1 VLSQHGGKDYLEDA
15 LIVIKALT
23 ISPPSKDRYYGDKIF
38 STGIVDYVSII
49 DDHTVIIEQT
59 ENFLLVK
66 IQSHQNRI
74 Y

>member
-1 VLSQHGGKDYLEDA
+1 MLSQLGGKDYLEDT
-15 LIVIKALT
+15 LIVITVLT

-38 STGIVDYVSII
+38 STGIVDSVSII
-49 DDHTVIIEQT
+49 DDHAVIIEQA